1 MCFFLKKKEEEAG
14 NALSANPTLLRMIS
28 SWCPE

>member
-1 MCFFLKKKEEEAG
+1 MCFFLKKEEEAG
-14 NALSANPTLLRMIS
+14 NALSANPALLRMIS